1 MFGGFFKNMVKT
13 ADEVLISGV
22 KVSVS
27 ITTGSSVLSHVMIGQ
42 FFYSFL
48 FAGS

>member
-27 ITTGSSVLSHVMIGQ
+27 ITTGSSVPSHVMICQ
-42 FFYSFL
+42 LNYFL
-48 FAGS
+48 FAGG